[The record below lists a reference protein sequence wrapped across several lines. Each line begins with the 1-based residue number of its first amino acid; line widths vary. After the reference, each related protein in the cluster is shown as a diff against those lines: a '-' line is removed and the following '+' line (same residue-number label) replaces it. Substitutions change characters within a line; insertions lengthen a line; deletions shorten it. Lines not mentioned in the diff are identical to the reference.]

1 VSRIYIS
8 HLRYDTSRNDVKQIR
23 QRFATR
29 FGADNILDTTS
40 IQTTVTTERQ
50 QAVWSCNGLIVV
62 LGRYALNM
70 VDEEGNRVIDDPYD
84 PVHVEIDAGL
94 RAGMQIVVLLVDGT
108 PKLVASQ
115 LPEQLQ
121 PLLTKA
127 TLYQVV

>member
-23 QRFATR
+23 QRFTTR